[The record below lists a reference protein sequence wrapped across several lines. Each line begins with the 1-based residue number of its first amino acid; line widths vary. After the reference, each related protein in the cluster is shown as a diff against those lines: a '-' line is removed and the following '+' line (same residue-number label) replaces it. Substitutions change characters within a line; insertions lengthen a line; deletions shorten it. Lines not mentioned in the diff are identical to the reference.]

1 MKVTF
6 QVQAE
11 AKKGKTV
18 LEVAQESKVK
28 VKAPCEKGKCG
39 KCKVRVTGGK
49 LSPLTKEESKA
60 LSKEEIKEGMR
71 LACMAEVI
79 EDVQIE
85 VMKKEKKK

>member
-6 QVQAE
+6 QIQTE

-39 KCKVRVTGGK
+39 KCKVRIIGGE
-49 LSPLTKEESKA
+49 LAPLTKEERKTLSKA
-60 LSKEEIKEGMR
+60 EIKDGIR

-85 VMKKEKKK
+85 VINKEKKK